1 MDIVPFSRFYD
12 RAAQR
17 KGGERELIA
26 LISSHTKTAGEL
38 EKLKARGIRADR
50 APGGEAGLGLAI
62 ADRIADSH
70 GGELVTCLPEYSGLA
85 LRFPDAR
92 PA

>member
-1 MDIVPFSRFYD
+1 MDIVPFSCFYD

-38 EKLKARGIRADR
+38 EKIDDSRYLSAMTNAVFKAGFVWKVVDNNKTAY
-50 APGGEAGLGLAI
+50 
-62 ADRIADSH
+62 
-70 GGELVTCLPEYSGLA
+70 T
-85 LRFPDAR
+85 
-92 PA
+92 